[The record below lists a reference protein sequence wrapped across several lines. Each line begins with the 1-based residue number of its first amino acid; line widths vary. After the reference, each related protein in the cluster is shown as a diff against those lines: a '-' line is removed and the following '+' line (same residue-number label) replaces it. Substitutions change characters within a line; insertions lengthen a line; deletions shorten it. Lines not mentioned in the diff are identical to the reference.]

1 MLMHTVILT
10 HGFERDVKAAGLGE
24 EELQE
29 IVAVISEDPAS
40 GDLIVGTGGARK
52 VRHRGRSG
60 GKSGGY
66 RTIHYFGGGDIPVF
80 LLALYTK
87 SEKGNL
93 TKAERNTLAEILP
106 RIGDAYRQGK
116 LR

>member
-1 MLMHTVILT
+1 MHSVILT
-10 HGFERDVKAAGLGE
+10 HGFERDARGAGLSE

-29 IVAVISEDPAS
+29 IVAVIAEDPLA
-40 GDLIVGTGGARK
+40 GDLIAGAGGARK

-80 LLALYTK
+80 MLSLYTK
-87 SEKGNL
+87 SAKANL
-93 TKAERNTLAEILP
+93 TKAERNALAEILP
-106 RIGDAYRQGK
+106 RIGEAYRRGTQ
-116 LR
+116 